1 MNNDKKLIHLD
12 QEPAQEINKKMKQ
25 SKEKKKLGF
34 ILDAND
40 KIKRNS
46 VKNIVLIL
54 KIDPLLKNAFRFNEF
69 IQENEI
75 VKDIP
80 ELRISKGYFD
90 DAVIDEIINHI
101 ESSSFYNNI
110 LFTSQNV
117 RSAINII
124 CKENT
129 YNPLINYLNDAYKKW
144 DGKPRLKYI
153 FNTYLGADNSKVNH
167 IIAIHF
173 FSNAVAQVF
182 EAGQK
187 K

>member
-12 QEPAQEINKKMKQ
+12 QEPAQELSKKLKQ
-25 SKEKKKLGF
+25 SKEMKKLGF

-80 ELRISKGYFD
+80 ELKIFKWYFD

-101 ESSSFYNNI
+101 ESSSF
-110 LFTSQNV
+110 
-117 RSAINII
+117 
-124 CKENT
+124 
-129 YNPLINYLNDAYKKW
+129 
-144 DGKPRLKYI
+144 
-153 FNTYLGADNSKVNH
+153 
-167 IIAIHF
+167 
-173 FSNAVAQVF
+173 
-182 EAGQK
+182 
-187 K
+187 